1 MTETVSVNEVTSEVT
16 AEINGTTFRF
26 HGTTKR
32 IAELEKVLDVPGLM
46 QIYGKLNL
54 QSANLTPLILTTLCS
69 SGHTRADFDALPFG
83 KCMPVIVRAIG
94 ATITGALPIEDEEEK
109 RGNGAAT
116 RATGACRGN
125 ATDKSHLAS

>member
-1 MTETVSVNEVTSEVT
+1 MTVTINEVTSEVT

-32 IAELEKVLDVPGLM
+32 MGEMEQALGVTGLL
-46 QIYGKLNL
+46 QVYEKLNL
-54 QSANLTPLILTTLCS
+54 QSAQLTPLILAALCS

-83 KCMPVIVRAIG
+83 KCMPLFVRAIG
-94 ATITGALPIEDEEEK
+94 ATITGSLPPVEDEEP

-116 RATGACRGN
+116 RATGARRGA
-125 ATDKSHLAS
+125 ATAKSLLAS